1 MDLQECI
8 TFANENKLCYLATV
22 EDGQPRV
29 RPMGLWFADERG
41 FYFQSHAEKALGI
54 QLKAHKKVEACF
66 YNAKAGPGLGTV
78 LRVSGEIEF
87 LDDLEYKKRIFEDR
101 AHIVESYGLEGLE
114 DPRLILFRIYKG
126 EAFFWTMDYNLRESD
141 IEKITF

>member
-1 MDLQECI
+1 MDLQDCI
-8 TFANENKLCYLATV
+8 TFANENKRCYLATV

-29 RPMGLWFADERG
+29 RPMQLWFADEKG
-41 FYFQSHAEKALGI
+41 FYFQSHAEKALGL
-54 QLKAHKKVEACF
+54 QLKAYKKVEACF

-87 LDDLEYKKRIFEDR
+87 LDDIEYRKRIFEER
-101 AHIVESYGLEGLE
+101 AHIAKSYGLKGLE

-126 EAFFWTMDYNLRESD
+126 EAYFWTMEYNLRESD
-141 IEKITF
+141 IEKIQF

>member
-1 MDLQECI
+1 MDLQKYI
-8 TFANENKLCYLATV
+8 AFANENKLCYLATV

-54 QLKAHKKVEACF
+54 QLKADKKVEACF
-66 YNAKAGPGLGTV
+66 YNSEAGPGLGTV

-87 LDDLEYKKRIFEDR
+87 LDDIALKKRIFEDR

-126 EAFFWTMDYNLRESD
+126 EAYFWTMEYNLRESD
-141 IEKITF
+141 IEKIAF